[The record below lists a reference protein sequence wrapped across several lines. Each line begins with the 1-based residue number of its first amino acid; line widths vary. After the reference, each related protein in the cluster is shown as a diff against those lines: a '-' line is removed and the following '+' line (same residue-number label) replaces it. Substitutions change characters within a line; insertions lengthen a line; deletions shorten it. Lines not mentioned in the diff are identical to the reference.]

1 MNPKNIILRI
11 FLILSLALIFLPTY
25 TILALHF
32 DPTPSPPYQGVYWGV
47 SKGDIFRWNTTGYN
61 GSAVILSTDTSLRI
75 NTTSVITNYDHIK
88 YYALQV
94 QTMIYNK
101 TEDIFQKDPLHM
113 DLQNVSLVNFTLT
126 KMLHGPGGQPLTLF
140 IPKLGTSLMTEWCAN
155 ASYLQY
161 KGNFDPAYPPAMSF
175 TQNSIRYY
183 NNTSGDFTELIYC
196 NDGSLK
202 SCSQYL
208 TYKAMFGFEELIINV
223 TRLYPACQEVPNEP
237 PLNPTISFGSGSLIF
252 FLIGIVSVIL
262 YGLKNK
268 HVLHEK
274 ND

>member
-1 MNPKNIILRI
+1 MNPKKTIIRI
-11 FLILSLALIFLPTY
+11 FLILSLVLSFFPFY
-25 TILALHF
+25 TILALPF

-61 GSAVILSTDTSLRI
+61 GTTVFFSTDASLRI
-75 NTTSVITNYDHIK
+75 NSTSVITNYDHIE
-88 YYALQV
+88 YYALQY
-94 QTMIYNK
+94 QTMIYND
-101 TEDIFQKDPLHM
+101 TEDAFQEDPLHLG
-113 DLQNVSLVNFTLT
+113 LQNISLINFTLS
-126 KMLHGPGGQPLTLF
+126 KMLASPGDQPLTRF

-183 NNTSGDFTELIYC
+183 NNTSGDFIELIYC

-208 TYKAMFGFEELIINV
+208 TYKALFGFDELIINT
-223 TRLYPACQEVPNEP
+223 TRLYPACQEIPNEP
-237 PLNPTISFGSGSLIF
+237 PLIPSISFGSGSLVF
-252 FLIGIVSVIL
+252 FLIGVISVIL
-262 YGLKNK
+262 YGLRNK
-268 HVLHEK
+268 RK
-274 ND
+274 